1 MGIKRSFGGA
11 SIRKPGAYS
20 ISKVD
25 LSGGAPLGDNGT
37 LMLVGEASKGAP
49 GDTEGLQVFSSA
61 QMPNLIEEFGDGAI
75 VDMARAALTPA
86 QPGQGIGGADTF
98 IVWKT
103 NSSTQAELDL
113 ENGSAVDLFKLKD
126 RNFGVLGNQIAATVS
141 AGSSPEQKQ
150 ITIERGD
157 EINILPEN
165 DAKAQIQ
172 IQYTGGGNPVT
183 LTISGAT
190 ESAKTLVSAI
200 TGGAA
205 SEDLDID
212 LKDFTMK
219 TLAEFINANSG
230 WTATLQDAALGA
242 ITPATDLDPVTA
254 IDVLSAPVDLLRAQ
268 EELMDIVNEQSP
280 LALMEKVSN
289 VVGQAANLTK
299 TFFLG
304 GALGSSANSDFAD
317 GYAASLAT
325 DWNVSVPGVS
335 QDASADILLGGIT
348 DASSAYTIASVT
360 ASLNSHLILR
370 GNVKNRREAQ
380 GMVGR
385 REAVVQTAYDAA
397 STLGSAL
404 IQMWI
409 EDVLVQDVN
418 ADLTWKQPHVMG
430 AVQAGIRLGSEV
442 GEPLTHKF
450 ANISGKGHV
459 VDADTG
465 ISGGDFVPETDF
477 DPAIDA
483 GVSFLEQVAGGFR
496 CVVDNTT
503 YGKDQSFVFNRGSVV
518 EASQFIAKTL
528 RETAELVFVG
538 QKVANGT
545 ADSIKS
551 VLRSKLV
558 ELNDARITTA
568 SDGAPQGFEEETFTV
583 TIVGNTATVQVKV
596 IPVQG
601 LDFIFIEFTLGDI
614 RQSA

>member
-1 MGIKRSFGGA
+1 MGIKRSFGGS

-25 LSGGAPLGDNGT
+25 LSGGAPLGDNGV

-49 GDTEGLQVFSSA
+49 GDAEGLQIFSSA
-61 QMPNLIEEFGDGAI
+61 QMPNLIEEFGDGSI

-98 IVWKT
+98 VVWKT
-103 NSSTQAELDL
+103 NSSVQASLELD
-113 ENGSAVDLFKLKD
+113 NASAALLFTLKD
-126 RNFGVLGNQIAATVS
+126 RNFGVLGNQIAATVN

-150 ITIERGD
+150 ITIERND
-157 EINILPEN
+157 TVEILPEN
-165 DAKAQIQ
+165 EAKAQIQ
-172 IQYTGGGNPVT
+172 IQYVGAGDPVT

-190 ESAKTLVSAI
+190 ENTKTLVSAI
-200 TGGAA
+200 TSGAA

-219 TLAEFINANSG
+219 SLAEFINANSG
-230 WTATLQDAALGA
+230 WTATLQNTTLGS

-254 IDVLSAPVDLLRAQ
+254 IDVLAAPVDLLRAQ
-268 EELMDIVNEQSP
+268 EELMDIVNEQST
-280 LALMEKVSN
+280 LCLMEKTSN
-289 VVGQAANLTK
+289 VVGIAADLTK
-299 TFFLG
+299 TFLTG
-304 GALGSSANSDFAD
+304 GLLGSSANSDFSE
-317 GYAASLAT
+317 GLAASLAT
-325 DWNVSVPGVS
+325 DWNVAVPGVS
-335 QDASADILLGGIT
+335 QDATADITRGVT
-348 DASSAYTIASVT
+348 DSGSSYTIASVT

-370 GNVKNRREAQ
+370 GNVKNRKEAQ

-385 REAVVQTAYDAA
+385 RESTVQTAYDAA
-397 STLGSAL
+397 STLGSSL

-409 EDVLVQDVN
+409 QDVLVQDVS
-418 ADLTWKQPHVMG
+418 ADLNWKQPHVMG

-450 ANISGKGHV
+450 ANVSGVGHV
-459 VDADTG
+459 VDPDTG

-538 QKVANGT
+538 NKVSNG
-545 ADSIKS
+545 AAESIKS

-568 SDGAPQGFEEETFTV
+568 SDGAPQGFDEETFTV
-583 TIVGNTATVQVKV
+583 SIEGNTARVQVKV